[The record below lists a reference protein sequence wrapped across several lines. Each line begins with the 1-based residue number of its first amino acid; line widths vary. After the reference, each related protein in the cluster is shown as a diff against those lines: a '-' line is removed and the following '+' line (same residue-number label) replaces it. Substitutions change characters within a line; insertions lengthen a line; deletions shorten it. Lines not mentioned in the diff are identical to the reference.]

1 MTTVKTKADPAQDQT
16 TRPEPTNLTRRYGKI
31 GIGAL
36 AAVLRYATSAK
47 KPAAAQAA
55 ARVDERFIEQAA

>member
-1 MTTVKTKADPAQDQT
+1 MTVKTKANPAQDQP
-16 TRPEPTNLTRRYGKI
+16 TRPEPTNLARRYGEI

-36 AAVLRYATSAK
+36 AAVLRYAASAK

-55 ARVDERFIEQAA
+55 ARVDERFFEQTA